1 MKTINKAAAKAQQ
14 GFTLVELLI
23 VVAIIGIL
31 AAVATPMY
39 SDYVEE
45 ARLSEVHSLA
55 DGYKTRVGICQM
67 RIGTLTG
74 CATGATDADKNV
86 GEAIV
91 AGDNFENV
99 STLSVSDGKIAIKA
113 TTEAGGGDH
122 CYTPTETKGSLKWT
136 YTAGSCS

>member
-55 DGYKTRVGICQM
+55 DGYKTKVGICQM
-67 RIGTLTG
+67 RTGGLTG
-74 CATGATDADKNV
+74 CGTSGTGNAKTGDP
-86 GEAIV
+86 IV
-91 AGDNFENV
+91 AGDGFENV
-99 STLSVSDGKIAIKA
+99 SALTVTDGKIAIKA
-113 TTEAGGGDH
+113 TDAAGGGDH
-122 CYTPTETKGSLKWT
+122 CYTPEETKGSLKWT
-136 YTAGSCS
+136 YNAGACS